1 IQAGAKVVAVDV
13 IIDQPSTWGDWDDL
27 ALQQTLQQSPGQAVL
42 GSSFNHE
49 QQDTGGLLSGI
60 HPLSSLTDAG
70 AMSGYINYPVEPNG
84 RIHRFSRTWLQ
95 LQIANDPVISHHLKK
110 LDPAFHH
117 SFVQQTV
124 AIAQSPA
131 TQSLSTQSLST
142 QPLTTAQ
149 SSEQPS
155 VDNPQEGENLS
166 AIAEYDVIANNTHQ
180 QRNQQIFFYGPTGET
195 FEYESFWELL
205 DPQTWKQHQQQQTFQ
220 DKIVLIGPTAQLFQ
234 DFHRTPFGQ
243 MPGVEVHANAI
254 ATYLEGRTINA
265 ALPHPHVRGIFVLI
279 FTLGIGYG
287 IGYPRRLLHRTAI
300 TIGAVGAWALL
311 SYLGWLFLSLTF
323 PIAVPMGALISIGMG
338 YVVTGLVQGKI
349 KLRGALKR
357 YVSSPIVQDIINQQD
372 DLQDLISEK
381 EKESI
386 GKRLD
391 GRYEI
396 TSLLGAG
403 GFGQTF
409 VARDLHRPGSPQ
421 CVVKQLHPVTN
432 DPQVFELSRR
442 LFRREA
448 NTLERLGNGHKQ
460 IPQLLAY
467 FEEAN
472 EFYLVQELIEG
483 RSLSTELR
491 INHPYSDV
499 MVMLL
504 LKELLEILTY
514 IHDCGVIHRDI
525 KPSNVIRR
533 ASDKKLVLIDFGA
546 VKEMQSPVEGEDS
559 KTVCI
564 GTRGYIPNEQLAGSP
579 RFSSDLYAVGIIGI
593 QASTKRSPDTF
604 EADAKTGERVWQP
617 YFNLSSQLEDILFK
631 MTRYDFKQRY
641 QSAKEA
647 LDDLNS
653 VLESHPEY
661 DHTAPPEEHPYSN
674 GVLPQNWNP
683 PSDLG
688 ADTATVHLSHF
699 TDCNMDVKAKENA
712 DQSTHFGE
720 LTGEPTDDST
730 LPWPTTMKGIVDG
743 DEEQTNN

>member
-1 IQAGAKVVAVDV
+1 MTHKYQDKTELLNTDTPTRLLPQKTNAKPPGRQKEGKRKSRQKDGQQRNRQEQKITRSPITSSPGGRSRFRPTYLSSLTLSALKSRLWLHDGQSGPLRRMGHGAMLVSAIAAAGVTALDFSWVQVLERESQTFFFQRRGTVLPPQNIVIVEMDEASLSAFAAAEQGYRDEPERYLPLVPIAQWPWQRSAYGIATDRLIQAGAKVVAVDV

-42 GSSFNHE
+42 ASSFNHE

-442 LFRREA
+442 
-448 NTLERLGNGHKQ
+448 
-460 IPQLLAY
+460 
-467 FEEAN
+467 
-472 EFYLVQELIEG
+472 
-483 RSLSTELR
+483 
-491 INHPYSDV
+491 
-499 MVMLL
+499 
-504 LKELLEILTY
+504 
-514 IHDCGVIHRDI
+514 
-525 KPSNVIRR
+525 
-533 ASDKKLVLIDFGA
+533 
-546 VKEMQSPVEGEDS
+546 
-559 KTVCI
+559 
-564 GTRGYIPNEQLAGSP
+564 
-579 RFSSDLYAVGIIGI
+579 
-593 QASTKRSPDTF
+593 
-604 EADAKTGERVWQP
+604 
-617 YFNLSSQLEDILFK
+617 
-631 MTRYDFKQRY
+631 
-641 QSAKEA
+641 
-647 LDDLNS
+647 
-653 VLESHPEY
+653 
-661 DHTAPPEEHPYSN
+661 
-674 GVLPQNWNP
+674 
-683 PSDLG
+683 
-688 ADTATVHLSHF
+688 
-699 TDCNMDVKAKENA
+699 
-712 DQSTHFGE
+712 
-720 LTGEPTDDST
+720 
-730 LPWPTTMKGIVDG
+730 
-743 DEEQTNN
+743 